1 MAKFKRVLMHSFV
14 VIAIAVMAPLAASG
28 SAVAAPV
35 TGNSVAAQACGWLG
49 GETYN
54 HCGNT
59 YVILRA
65 TDFWGTDYYPC
76 VGPGETHLGH
86 LSTWVIRYAVYI
98 GRTC

>member
-1 MAKFKRVLMHSFV
+1 MTKIKRVLMHALV
-14 VIAIAVMAPLAASG
+14 VAAIAVVAPLAASG
-28 SAVAAPV
+28 PAAAAPV
-35 TGNSVAAQACGWLG
+35 TSESVAAETCGWLG

-59 YVILRA
+59 HVVLRA

-76 VGPGETHLGH
+76 VGPGRTHLGY

-98 GRTC
+98 GYTC